1 LGFFKGENK
10 MGRPLKIKKI
20 IESAYNSSTGANP
33 GVDIGF
39 NAFNQLTNPV
49 LPVGGALNADQFV
62 GVVGG
67 VQPPTVATAT
77 YPIVKVEVNIA
88 NSSSG
93 QTPGVIIRQKGA
105 HKFLVATT
113 AGIDP
118 ANAVIG
124 GSPTVALRIRVVGDT
139 DWAAM
144 GAPAG
149 YGVGT
154 IFTPTA
160 ASGAGTTG
168 TAQEVGIC
176 VLQNDLTPTAGNMS
190 ISYFNG
196 ASDSTEQAISKLT
209 NKFLLD
215 FTGGETGGSAN
226 TGDGWDQTQ
235 VIQNVRYATNF
246 FSDEGYE
253 VKSGTTG
260 ATNTGTQQNRL
271 DLAQVEKY
279 TS

>member
-10 MGRPLKIKKI
+10 MGRPLKIKKV
-20 IESAYNSSTGANP
+20 IETGGST

-39 NAFNQLTNPV
+39 NALSSLTNPV
-49 LPVGGALNADQFV
+49 LPSPIWDNATEYL

-67 VQPPTVATAT
+67 VQPPTVATAN
-77 YPIVKVEVNIA
+77 YPIVKCEVNIA
-88 NSSSG
+88 NSYSG
-93 QTPGVIIRQKGA
+93 QTAGLIIRQKGA

-118 ANAVIG
+118 ENAVIG
-124 GSPTVALRIRVVGDT
+124 GSSTVALRILTVGDT
-139 DWAAM
+139 NWTAM

-160 ASGAGTTG
+160 AAGSGTTG
-168 TAQEVGIC
+168 TAQEVGVC

-190 ISYFNG
+190 ISYFSN
-196 ASDSTEQAISKLT
+196 DSTETAISKLT
-209 NKFLLD
+209 NKFLQN
-215 FTGGETGGSAN
+215 FAGGATGGSAN
-226 TGDGWDQTQ
+226 TGDVWAATQ
-235 VIQNVRYATNF
+235 QVNNVVYADNF
-246 FSDEGYE
+246 FSDEG
-253 VKSGTTG
+253 VTAKSGADVATWATG
-260 ATNTGTQQNRL
+260 SQLNTGDL
-271 DLAQVEKY
+271 DLAIVENY

>member
-1 LGFFKGENK
+1 

-20 IESAYNSSTGANP
+20 TEASYNSSTGANP

-39 NAFNQLTNPV
+39 NALISLTAPV
-49 LPVGGALNADQFV
+49 TPSNVWTGTEYL

-67 VQPPTVATAT
+67 VQPPTVATAN
-77 YPIVKVEVNIA
+77 YPVVKCEVNIT

-93 QTPGVIIRQKGA
+93 QTPGLIIRQKGSR
-105 HKFLVATT
+105 KFLVSTT

-118 ANAVIG
+118 ENAVIG

-154 IFTPTA
+154 VFTPTA
-160 ASGAGTTG
+160 ASAAGTTG

-176 VLQNDLTPTAGNMS
+176 VLQNDVTPTAGNMS
-190 ISYFNG
+190 ISYFSN
-196 ASDSTEQAISKLT
+196 DSTETAVSKIT
-209 NKFLLD
+209 NKFLQN
-215 FTGGETGGSAN
+215 FAGGCAGGSAN
-226 TGDGWDQTQ
+226 TGDVWNPTLVVD
-235 VIQNVRYATNF
+235 NVVLADNF
-246 FSDEGYE
+246 FSDEGTTA
-253 VKSGTTG
+253 KSGAEIDTWGTNGSEQLSTG
-260 ATNTGTQQNRL
+260 AL
-271 DLAQVEKY
+271 DLAIVENY

>member
-1 LGFFKGENK
+1 

-20 IESAYNSSTGANP
+20 TEASYNATTGANP

-39 NAFNQLTNPV
+39 NALIGLTAPV
-49 LPVGGALNADQFV
+49 TPSNVWTGTEYL

-67 VQPPTVATAT
+67 VQPPTVASAN
-77 YPIVKVEVNIA
+77 YPVIKCEVNIT
-88 NSSSG
+88 NSASG
-93 QTPGVIIRQKGA
+93 QVPGLIIRQKGS
-105 HKFLVATT
+105 HKFLVSTT

-118 ANAVIG
+118 ENAVIG

-154 IFTPTA
+154 VFTPTA
-160 ASGAGTTG
+160 ASAAGTTG

-176 VLQNDLTPTAGNMS
+176 VLTSDLTPTAGNMS
-190 ISYFNG
+190 ISYFSN
-196 ASDSTEQAISKLT
+196 DSTETAVSKIT
-209 NKFLLD
+209 NKFLQN
-215 FTGGETGGSAN
+215 FAGGEVGGVAN
-226 TGDGWDQTQ
+226 TGDVWDATQ
-235 VIQNVRYATNF
+235 VVNNVVYADNF
-246 FSDEGYE
+246 FSDEGTTA
-253 VKSGTTG
+253 KSGAEVDTWGTNGSEQLATG
-260 ATNTGTQQNRL
+260 AL
-271 DLAQVEKY
+271 DLAIVENY